1 MKVTIKYEV
10 ENCNNC
16 PYLAKGRT
24 FGNDGRDGKTVYKCT
39 KGAYGGKDEF
49 GYSTG
54 SYSIPK
60 VPPYGCPL
68 FNESPIKRVASKL
81 EISISKLEKILEEE
95 NCELKEK

>member
-1 MKVTIKYEV
+1 MKVTIEYEV
-10 ENCNNC
+10 ENCKNC

-24 FGNDGRDGKTVYKCT
+24 FGNDGRDGETVYKCT

-68 FNESPIKRVASKL
+68 LNESPIKRVASKL